1 MPITDRAE
9 RRAIHLSIWGNLIA
23 ALLGLFFAFLTNS
36 EAVLIDG
43 VYSLIFFAVSLLSL
57 KVAALVQR
65 PDNELY
71 PFGYVTYEP
80 ILNLSKGL
88 LILLVDVFAVTTAVM
103 ALCGD
108 GRRVNAP
115 MTCGYAMLVTV
126 LCVVGALYLRRQSKR
141 TKSQIVAVDAKN
153 WWIDAVISAGVA
165 LAFSIAVL
173 VEMTPYAF
181 IAPYVDPV
189 VVIVLV
195 LAMLPVPWMIIR
207 DNWRQIVSRSVD
219 PSCLAEIEERLEA
232 VRAETPWRDQCLR
245 VVREGRLLYVHLYI
259 LGGPS
264 LLEDADQC
272 REKIFR
278 ALKDIQAELA
288 LDVSFTADPK
298 WMRRASG
305 DE

>member
-1 MPITDRAE
+1 MAITDRAE

-43 VYSLIFFAVSLLSL
+43 VYSLIFFAVALLSL

-65 PDNELY
+65 PDNERY
-71 PFGYVTYEP
+71 PFGYVAYEP

-88 LILLVDVFAVTTAVM
+88 LILLVDVFAVTAAVM
-103 ALCGD
+103 ELCGD

-115 MTCGYAMLVTV
+115 MTCVYAVLVTV
-126 LCVVGALYLRRQSKR
+126 LCVAGALFLQRQSKR
-141 TKSQIVAVDAKN
+141 TKSQIVAIDAKN

-173 VEMTPYAF
+173 VETTPYAT
-181 IAPYVDPV
+181 IAPYVDPI

-195 LAMLPVPWMIIR
+195 MAMLPVPWLIIR
-207 DNWRQIVSRSVD
+207 DNWRQIVSRSVE
-219 PSCLAEIEERLEA
+219 PGCLAEIEERLES
-232 VRAETPWRDQCLR
+232 VRAETPWRDHFLR
-245 VVREGRLLYVHLYI
+245 VIREGRLLYVHIYI

-264 LLEDADQC
+264 RTEDADRC
-272 REKIFR
+272 REKIFLS
-278 ALKDIQAELA
+278 LKSLQAELA
-288 LDVSFTADPK
+288 LDVSFTDDPK